1 MFVSPFLLN
10 LNLPVKKETQ
20 NIALSQWHY
29 YEHWWSFQSTINV
42 CEDHSVMSDCLWP
55 QGLYSPWNFL
65 GQNNGVGSLSLLQGI
80 FLTQGLNPGLP
91 HCRRIFYQL
100 SHQGSPRIL
109 NPADL
114 PDPGIKLGSP
124 ALQADSLSTELLG
137 KPHKCILWCICK
149 SVMDGANHL
158 LAVEMILA
166 FYFSKYK
173 L

>member
-1 MFVSPFLLN
+1 MICFPF
-10 LNLPVKKETQ
+10 
-20 NIALSQWHY
+20 H
-29 YEHWWSFQSTINV
+29 WSFLSTHV
-42 CEDHSVMSDCLWP
+42 SVPTCMQEYRS
-55 QGLYSPWNFL
+55 GLPCCPPGDLPNPGIERRSPSFL
-65 GQNNGVGSLSLLQGI
+65 VDSLPPEPPGKPKNTGVGSQSLPQGI
-80 FLTQGLNPGLP
+80 FLTQELNWGLQY
-91 HCRRIFYQL
+91 CRQIFYQL